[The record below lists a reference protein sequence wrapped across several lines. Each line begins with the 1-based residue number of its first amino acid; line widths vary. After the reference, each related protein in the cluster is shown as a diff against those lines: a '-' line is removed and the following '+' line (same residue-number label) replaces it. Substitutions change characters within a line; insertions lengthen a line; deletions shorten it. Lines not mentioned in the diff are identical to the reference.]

1 MIYLNNAATSYP
13 KPSCVKEA
21 VQACLED
28 VPASQFRGGMQIGKR
43 ILKKPAESVWA
54 GFWVFLSIP
63 GYIYFRCHRS
73 PEYSA
78 GRITAGWGD
87 SGYSDRA

>member
-28 VPASQFRGGMQIGKR
+28 VPASQFRGGMQIGKKDIEEACR
-43 ILKKPAESVWA
+43 ERLGRLLGISEYSR
-54 GFWVFLSIP
+54 
-63 GYIYFRCHRS
+63 IYFTS
-73 PEYSA
+73 GAQKPEYSA